1 MEKEV
6 QDVLSFWWWLWKI
19 IGWGNKWHCRM
30 MWLWTKIQFKKIQT
44 CPCLKIIHIVKSIF
58 WWNDPT
64 SFCWVDE
71 VGNKNDKKIYDVNG
85 INEVPSHEAMEY
97 LSILNSFNNIWDR
110 RKKKGNTYGD
120 NFITRFKDDIYETF
134 ERGGCEKGENMTAYI
149 M

>member
-1 MEKEV
+1 
-6 QDVLSFWWWLWKI
+6 
-19 IGWGNKWHCRM
+19 
-30 MWLWTKIQFKKIQT
+30 
-44 CPCLKIIHIVKSIF
+44 
-58 WWNDPT
+58 
-64 SFCWVDE
+64 
-71 VGNKNDKKIYDVNG
+71 
-85 INEVPSHEAMEY
+85 MEY